1 MDHALPQDMQQ
12 SKGSAARHRE
22 HGDESVDKKAPDS
35 SRTPTQNVKRP
46 IRRVRSPSR
55 PRAWLSRC
63 YNPKVGGQYYKPRF
77 PKDGHPFHKHGFSN
91 HRHQPFNFFHRKDYH
106 RPKPHHHFPPEERQR
121 EKERLWEERE
131 WEKEKGWKKER
142 EWEKEKEWEQ
152 EKERYERDRRDSA
165 DGSSPPKLSNSNRPF
180 LHKSSSS
187 RDKDKQF
194 TVSQSD
200 RSQSR
205 ERDHKGSK
213 SKERER
219 SRDGELPSTASQTV
233 ARDRAIQQKR
243 KEIDEVYYQ
252 ECEMFGFVVKML
264 IEKDPSLEVPI
275 QSSLQKNLRD
285 IGARCVETMEKFI
298 EEYDSTETSQ

>member
-1 MDHALPQDMQQ
+1 MDHTLQQDIQ
-12 SKGSAARHRE
+12 SKGSALRHRE
-22 HGDESVDKKAPDS
+22 HSDECVDKKAPDS
-35 SRTPTQNVKRP
+35 SRTPTQSVKRP

-55 PRAWLSRC
+55 PRAWLSSS
-63 YNPKVGGQYYKPRF
+63 YNPKAGGHYYKSRF
-77 PKDGHPFHKHGFSN
+77 PRDDRPFYKPGSSN
-91 HRHQPFNFFHRKDYH
+91 HRHQPFNYFHRKDYH
-106 RPKPHHHFPPEERQR
+106 RPKLHPFLLKGR
-121 EKERLWEERE
+121 ERE
-131 WEKEKGWKKER
+131 KER
-142 EWEKEKEWEQ
+142 EWEKEREQ
-152 EKERYERDRRDSA
+152 ETERYDHDQRDGT
-165 DGSSPPKLSNSNRPF
+165 DGSSPPKQSTSNRPF
-180 LHKSSSS
+180 VHKSSSS

-205 ERDHKGSK
+205 ESDHKGSK

-233 ARDRAIQQKR
+233 ARDLAIQQKR

-252 ECEMFGFVVKML
+252 ECEMFGLVVKML

-285 IGARCVETMEKFI
+285 IGARCVEAMERFI
-298 EEYDSTETSQ
+298 QEYDSKERSQ